1 MQSAPSAWKLDF
13 KHASHILTSE
23 PLYWLFSL
31 PAVFFPHVLLLISL
45 SPILRWSMPS
55 TQGPPGSPLQCR
67 ELGLLLVAVK
77 ENAHGGE
84 VWASQYGG
92 VREDLQG
99 VDLIWSDPSWSQ
111 SGLV

>member
-45 SPILRWSMPS
+45 SPVLQLSMPS
-55 TQGPPGSPLQCR
+55 TQGLLGSPLQCR

-99 VDLIWSDPSWSQ
+99 VDLLWSNPSWSQ